1 MSEPLHRQRP
11 GAFDIHPASL
21 APARAVAPG
30 IWLSEG
36 LSNSYLIVTSE
47 GRIVVNT
54 GMGFEGPVHRRKY
67 DAIDDEPIRYVILTQ
82 GHVDHV
88 GGVGVFLEEGTE
100 VVAQAGNAAHQE
112 DDARIARFR
121 VKRSA
126 FAWAEAITKANRYI
140 REHMGDGVPTQSV
153 AKPTIT
159 FEDHLAIE
167 LGGEKLE
174 LLSVA
179 GGETM
184 DSLAIW
190 MPERRICFTGNLF
203 SALFGHFPNLVTMRG
218 DRYREA
224 LKFLAALERVRALEP
239 ELLLVGHHEPVE
251 GKERIQEELIRI
263 RDAVRH
269 VHDAVVAGM
278 NEGKD
283 VHTLMAEISLPPH
296 LAIGEGYGKV
306 AWCVRAIWESYAGWF
321 HHTSTT
327 ELYEVPARAV
337 HSDVVELAGGP
348 DAVATRARLHAAE
361 GRPLEALHLA
371 EMALAVDPHH
381 TVALEASL
389 AAHHALEAKSEN
401 FWETAWL
408 RKQIVALEAA
418 RDDGPVGS
426 SGTRS

>member
-11 GAFDIHPASL
+11 GAFDIHPAKL
-21 APARAVAPG
+21 EPARAVAPG

-54 GMGFEGPVHRRKY
+54 GMGFEGPVHRKKY
-67 DAIDDEPIRYVILTQ
+67 DEIDDGPIRYVILTQ

-88 GGVGVFLEEGTE
+88 GGVDVFLDEGTE
-100 VVAQAGNAAHQE
+100 VVAHAGNAAHQE

-140 REHMGDGVPTQSV
+140 REHLGDAVPTQS
-153 AKPTIT
+153 APKPTIT
-159 FEDHLAIE
+159 FEDHLEIE

-224 LKFLAALERVRALEP
+224 LKFLGALERVRALEP

-251 GKERIQEELIRI
+251 GRERIQEELIRI
-263 RDAVRH
+263 RDAVRY

-283 VHTLMAEISLPPH
+283 VHSLMAEITLPAE
-296 LAIGEGYGKV
+296 LAVGQGYGKV
-306 AWCVRAIWESYAGWF
+306 AWCVRAIWETYAGWF
-321 HHTSTT
+321 HHASTT
-327 ELYEVPARAV
+327 ELYETPARAV
-337 HSDVVELAGGP
+337 HRDVVELAGGP
-348 DAVATRARLHAAE
+348 GPIAQRARDHAGE
-361 GRPLEALHLA
+361 GRPLEAIHLA

-381 TVALEASL
+381 PVALEASL
-389 AAHHALEAKSEN
+389 AAHHALEAKSQN

-408 RKQIVALEAA
+408 RKQIGALEAA
-418 RDDGPVGS
+418 RDDRS
-426 SGTRS
+426 SGAGS

>member
-1 MSEPLHRQRP
+1 MSEPLHLKRP
-11 GAFDIHPASL
+11 GAFDIHPATL
-21 APARAVAPG
+21 DPAQPVAPG

-67 DAIDDEPIRYVILTQ
+67 DEIDDGPIRYVVLTQ

-88 GGVGVFLEEGTE
+88 GGVDVFLEEGTE
-100 VVAQAGNAAHQE
+100 VVAHSGNAAHQE

-140 REHMGDGVPTQSV
+140 REHIGDDVPTQSV

-159 FEDHLAIE
+159 FDDTLEITLGEDR
-167 LGGEKLE
+167 LE

-179 GGETM
+179 GGETT

-224 LKFLAALERVRALEP
+224 LKFIGALERVRALEP
-239 ELLLVGHHEPVE
+239 ELLLVGHHQPVE
-251 GKERIQEELIRI
+251 GRDRIQEELVRI
-263 RDAVRH
+263 RDAVRY
-269 VHDAVVAGM
+269 VHDAVVDGM
-278 NEGKD
+278 NAGKD
-283 VHTLMAEISLPPH
+283 VHTLMAEITLPPE
-296 LAIGEGYGKV
+296 LAIGQGYGKV
-306 AWCVRAIWESYAGWF
+306 PWCVRAIWENYAGWF
-321 HHTSTT
+321 HHESTT
-327 ELYEVPARAV
+327 ELYETPARAV
-337 HSDVVELAGGP
+337 HRDVVELAGGADP
-348 DAVATRARLHAAE
+348 VADRALRHAAE
-361 GRPLEALHLA
+361 ARPLEAIHLA
-371 EMALAVDPHH
+371 EMALATDPHH
-381 TVALEASL
+381 AVALEASL
-389 AAHHALEAKSEN
+389 QSHRALEKKSQN

-408 RKQIVALEAA
+408 RKKIGELEAA
-418 RDDGPVGS
+418 GG
-426 SGTRS
+426 GKL